1 MAIDKELF
9 QIADDDL
16 HGALEDLKW
25 NGWRKSVISSYEA
38 GEKYLKSALPY
49 IKHDKQMEIS
59 HSLTWIYS
67 ALSASYAGTPDI
79 EKAVKTLS
87 KYVVTA
93 RYSMPGMIW
102 TEDMTKDF
110 IEYAQTVRKY
120 VLDIA
125 NE

>member
-25 NGWRKSVISSYEA
+25 NGWRKSVISSCEA

-102 TEDMTKDF
+102 TEDMAKDF